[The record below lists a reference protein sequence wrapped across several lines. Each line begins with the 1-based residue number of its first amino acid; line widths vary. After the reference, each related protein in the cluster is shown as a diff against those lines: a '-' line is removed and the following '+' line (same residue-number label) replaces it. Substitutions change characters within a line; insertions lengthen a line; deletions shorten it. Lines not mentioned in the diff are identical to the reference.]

1 MEKKTIGKFIAVLRK
16 AHGMTQ
22 KELGDRLYVSDK
34 TVSRW
39 ERDECTPEL
48 ALIPVIAEIFGITT
62 DELLR
67 GERNSSAVP
76 TGEGVTPEAAAES
89 AAYQKKKSDKQWKS
103 LLHRRMTTYKNLTYL
118 SVGLPIVGLLGAAI
132 ANLAFTR
139 GLVGFCIAAVFILA
153 GVICQL
159 CFAANAKMPVDDD
172 EDDTTR
178 TADLATFND
187 RVVGT
192 AVKVL
197 FLDLALLA
205 FCLPIMPYSHMGLTM
220 GFWLWQGALCAICAL
235 VVGWAIYAF
244 GIRPALIR
252 GGALSPESEDT
263 VTRRRVWYK
272 TLRRYVIVGAVIA
285 VVPCIVAGV
294 IIELPRS
301 WFAKRIVFEDRVE
314 FQTYMEDAWK
324 SYQSEQDPQWDEYGF
339 SVNVEIQEETMSPSI
354 KFDDDFEYIE
364 SGDYVEVTEDGNVLF
379 TYVHVPGYVVEFS
392 FDKSD
397 DGLPIKVYTRESL
410 DHTYAVLEVIFTATL
425 VLAAVEALVV
435 TLLLVRK
442 RKKIFTT

>member
-16 AHGMTQ
+16 ANGMTQ

-67 GERNSSAVP
+67 GERNSPAASA
-76 TGEGVTPEAAAES
+76 GEGVTSEAAET
-89 AAYQKKKSDKQWKS
+89 AAYQKKKSDKQWRS

-139 GLVGFCIAAVFILA
+139 GLVGFCIAAVFILS

-172 EDDTTR
+172 EDDATR
-178 TADLATFND
+178 TADLAAFND

-197 FLDLALLA
+197 FLDLAFLA
-205 FCLPIMPYSHMGLTM
+205 FCLPIMPYSHVGLTM
-220 GFWLWQGALCAICAL
+220 SFWLWQGALCTALAL
-235 VVGWAIYAF
+235 VVGWIAYAF
-244 GIRPALIR
+244 GIHPALIR
-252 GGALSPESEDT
+252 GGALSLESEDT

-272 TLRRYVIVGAVIA
+272 TLRKYVIVGTVIA

-301 WFAKRIVFEDRVE
+301 LFAKRIVFEDRGE
-314 FQTYMEDAWK
+314 FQTYMEDAWEK
-324 SYQSEQDPQWDEYGF
+324 YKLDQGIRTEEYDF
-339 SVNVEIQEETMSPSI
+339 SVNVEIQEETVYPSI

-364 SGDYVEVTEDGNVLF
+364 SGDYVEVPDKDGNVLF
-379 TYVHVPGYVVEFS
+379 TYVHIPGYVVEFS

-410 DHTYAVLEVIFTATL
+410 NHTYAVLEVIFTATL
-425 VLAAVEALVV
+425 VLAVVEALVV

-442 RKKIFTT
+442 RKKIFTA